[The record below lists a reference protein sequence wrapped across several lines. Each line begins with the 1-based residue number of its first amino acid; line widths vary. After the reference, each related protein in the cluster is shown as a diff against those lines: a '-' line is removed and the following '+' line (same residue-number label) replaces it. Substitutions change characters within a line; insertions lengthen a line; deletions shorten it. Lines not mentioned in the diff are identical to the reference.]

1 MLKKLIEP
9 NKIQNKQIRL
19 VYSIVLIVCSSLLQ
33 TFVIQTFMNPCNLLS
48 SGFTGL
54 ALLINKISQ
63 LFGMNLSTSFLI
75 LALNVPCAL
84 FCAKRISKRF
94 TLLSCIQFSCT
105 SLFLTIFNFQP
116 VFDDL
121 LLNIIFGGFLYGLV
135 TVIALRT
142 DGSTGGTDFIALF
155 ISDLLHKSIWNYVF
169 LFNMTLIIIFGA
181 MFGWIYA
188 GYSILFQFISTKTI
202 DNFFNRYAQ
211 VLIEVTTTNSEV
223 VAKKYQEAFRHGM
236 SIIEAQG
243 AYGHQTVHLC
253 KTVVST
259 YEAQEAVRIILKADP
274 NALIYTHKIDNFY
287 GKFYRRP
294 IE

>member
-1 MLKKLIEP
+1 MQDILFCS
-9 NKIQNKQIRL
+9 N
-19 VYSIVLIVCSSLLQ
+19 SSLQ
-33 TFVIQTFMNPCNLLS
+33 
-48 SGFTGL
+48 
-54 ALLINKISQ
+54 
-63 LFGMNLSTSFLI
+63 
-75 LALNVPCAL
+75 
-84 FCAKRISKRF
+84 RR
-94 TLLSCIQFSCT
+94 
-105 SLFLTIFNFQP
+105 
-116 VFDDL
+116 
-121 LLNIIFGGFLYGLV
+121 
-135 TVIALRT
+135 
-142 DGSTGGTDFIALF
+142 
-155 ISDLLHKSIWNYVF
+155 SI
-169 LFNMTLIIIFGA
+169 T
-181 MFGWIYA
+181 
-188 GYSILFQFISTKTI
+188 
-202 DNFFNRYAQ
+202 FFNRYAQ